1 MIFCVILLESSIMH
15 EVSVIVI
22 RPGWVFNPLIR
33 RGWQHDGRN
42 PYDPEDPPIK
52 PQKIPG

>member
-42 PYDPEDPPIK
+42 PYNPEDPPIK

>member
-1 MIFCVILLESSIMH
+1 MRQGTAPV
-15 EVSVIVI
+15 VQ
-22 RPGWVFNPLIR
+22 PGWVYNPLIR

-42 PYDPEDPPIK
+42 PYNPLDTPVR